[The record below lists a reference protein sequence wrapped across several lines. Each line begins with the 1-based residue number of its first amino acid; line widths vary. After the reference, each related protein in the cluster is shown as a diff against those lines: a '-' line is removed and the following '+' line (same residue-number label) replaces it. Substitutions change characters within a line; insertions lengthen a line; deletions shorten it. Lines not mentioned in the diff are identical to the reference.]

1 MRQLRLVG
9 LSFFITAGLN
19 AAQLPGWLKVEKA
32 SMSSW
37 SLTLDVAGDPVFSQK
52 TGKGPVKQV
61 LVLFPK
67 KSSAYN
73 TSLSRILRVFR
84 EKRQRAVVTV
94 HNYGGKEAR
103 GLPLLPGLKRRF
115 DLVFAMGS
123 KSTAFLHKHYTSG
136 AVPVVSVCAKD
147 PVIMGQMEDYKK
159 GSGRN
164 FAYTSLNV
172 PVALQLNYLKRFM
185 PQLKVL
191 AVLVARKNVSAWKT
205 QAKPLIALARK
216 RGIRVL
222 SVVVENQKA
231 AQAELAVKV
240 PAAVFRMRLL
250 DPDLRNSLF
259 WITGSTSVF
268 REIKTIN
275 AGAGKVPV
283 LSTVPNVV
291 KAGKD
296 SALLSIGVGFENN
309 AALAALYGV
318 LILRGRK
325 AGSLP
330 VGLVSPPDIAVNF
343 FRAKLIGI
351 RIPFSFLET
360 ASFVYDYQ
368 GRLARA
374 RGLLVK
380 SKSEQNDKEVK

>member
-1 MRQLRLVG
+1 MRRRLLILAV
-9 LSFFITAGLN
+9 LAVTVSLQAVE
-19 AAQLPGWLKVEKA
+19 LPNWLKIKKK
-32 SMSSW
+32 SMRGWNLVLNRS
-37 SLTLDVAGDPVFSQK
+37 GDPVLSRS
-52 TGKGPVKQV
+52 GKGGKLFRVMM
-61 LVLFPK
+61 LFPK

-73 TSLSRILRVFR
+73 TALSRIMDVLRQKDISVR
-84 EKRQRAVVTV
+84 VTV
-94 HNYGGKEAR
+94 HNYGGKKAR
-103 GLPLLPGLKRRF
+103 GMALLPGFRKRY

-123 KSTAFLHKHYTSG
+123 KSTAFLHKNYRSG

-147 PVIMGQMEDYKK
+147 PVLMGQMKDYRR

-185 PQLKVL
+185 PGLKVL

-205 QAKPLIALARK
+205 QAKPLQALARK
-216 RGIRVL
+216 QGIRTL
-222 SVVVENQKA
+222 LVVVENQKA
-231 AQAELAVKV
+231 ARHELAAKV
-240 PAAVFRMRLL
+240 PRALARMRHL
-250 DPDLRNSLF
+250 DPGLKRSLF

-268 REIKTIN
+268 REIKAIN
-275 AGAGKVPV
+275 RGAGKVPV
-283 LSTVPNVV
+283 LSAVPNVV
-291 KAGKD
+291 KAGRD

-325 AGSLP
+325 AGTLP
-330 VGLVSPPDIAVNF
+330 VGLVTPPDIAVNF
-343 FRAKLIGI
+343 FRVKKIGI

-368 GRLARA
+368 GRPVRV
-374 RGLLVK
+374 RGRLVK
-380 SKSEQNDKEVK
+380 KTGKR